1 VMTTPIAQMSVEM
14 AKVSIAMQK
23 GTKAT
28 QVLKVAQVK
37 LLQTAL
43 GPVYDLFL
51 DMKLAVAGV
60 IAVFKPFNRVT
71 TQTGETMLVLQGPLG
86 FILKAFTDI
95 RLVGLFLMSILLSLG
110 AVMSVTGSSTL
121 SFGSAFETVKA
132 GFDFF
137 IEVISS
143 AISYIQSFDFEP
155 IISAFALLFDYLIDI
170 APLAFDKLGAGI
182 DMIGGAFIAIQPQIQ
197 EVINFIGASIVVV
210 GTTLLDLYKVILS
223 FDFSPLTN
231 AFTLLFDSLI
241 EIAPIAFGFVID
253 GVEKVGDGFAAMQPI
268 IQDVIDFIGASLIVA
283 GSKLKDFVKVIQS
296 IDFSPVVASVAELVS
311 FVLAQIPSLISVIV
325 GLLATLG
332 NAISSLKPFILTYID
347 LWIIG
352 FTSMTS
358 FLIDFYTALIDAG
371 VFTAVIGLVYSYLEA
386 WEYVFDGVKD
396 GFKAA
401 GISGDGFGKTI
412 KNSLSGLMS
421 YIEASGILEL
431 SARFINALGK
441 VLVIWGKV
449 LGAVLKWLII
459 IVVYISGPLI
469 MAVKGSLEIIFV
481 AFKTVIEVITELLE
495 GDLKGA
501 FVALLSGII
510 EIATIAFNTFM
521 DIGAWALSQIVMALG
536 YLWDAFVG
544 FFTDLGISA
553 YNAAYSMWDT
563 FTGFISGIIDYIW
576 GIPDALMQAIS
587 DAIDALTDFDL
598 SGAIGGV
605 LDIDVLGGLG
615 FSGGG
620 IAKGPTSG
628 YPVTLHGTEAVVP
641 LPDGKTIPV
650 ALQGA
655 MPRGGDNVSFN
666 INVSG
671 SKGDPKEVAKLVGK
685 EVQRA
690 FRTRSRSGGYGRGI

>member
-1 VMTTPIAQMSVEM
+1 MMTTPIAQMSVEM

-28 QVLKVAQVK
+28 QVLRVAQVK

-121 SFGSAFETVKA
+121 SFSSAVEVAKA
-132 GFDFF
+132 GFDFL

-143 AISYIQSFDFEP
+143 TIKYIQSFNFDP
-155 IISAFALLFDYLIDI
+155 IISAFSLLFDYLIDI
-170 APLAFDKLGAGI
+170 AP
-182 DMIGGAFIAIQPQIQ
+182 
-197 EVINFIGASIVVV
+197 
-210 GTTLLDLYKVILS
+210 
-223 FDFSPLTN
+223 
-231 AFTLLFDSLI
+231 
-241 EIAPIAFGFVID
+241 IAFGFVTD

-332 NAISSLKPFILTYID
+332 NAVSSLQPYVLAFVD
-347 LWIIG
+347 LWIVG
-352 FTSMTS
+352 FTSITS
-358 FLIDFYTALIDAG
+358 FLIDFYTALNDAG
-371 VFTAVIGLVYSYLEA
+371 VFTALIGLVYSVLEA
-386 WEYVFDGVKD
+386 YGYVFDGIKA

-401 GISGDGFGKTI
+401 GISGEGFGNKI
-412 KNSLSGLMS
+412 KDSLSGLMS
-421 YIEASGILEL
+421 YIKASGILDL
-431 SARFINALGK
+431 SVRFINGLSNFFVK
-441 VLVIWGKV
+441 YGKV
-449 LGAVLKWLII
+449 LGGVLKWLII
-459 IVVYISGPLI
+459 IVAFFSGPI
-469 MAVKGSLEIIFV
+469 IKAIKASLQIIFV
-481 AFKTVIEVITELLE
+481 AFKTVMEVITELLE
-495 GDLKGA
+495 GDFRGA
-501 FVALLSGII
+501 FVALFDGII
-510 EIATIAFNTFM
+510 EIVAIAFNAWL
-521 DIGAWALSQIVMALG
+521 DIASWAFSQIGNALG
-536 YLWDAFVG
+536 YLWSVFVG
-544 FFTDLGISA
+544 FFTDLGTWA

-563 FTGFISGIIDYIW
+563 FTGWISQIIDFIW
-576 GIPDALMQAIS
+576 GIPDALTQAVS
-587 DAIDALTDFDL
+587 DAMDSLTDFDL

-655 MPRGGDNVSFN
+655 MPRSGDNISFN
-666 INVSG
+666 INISG
-671 SKGDPKEVAKLVGK
+671 SKGDPNEVAKLVGK

>member
-1 VMTTPIAQMSVEM
+1 MMTTPIAQMSVEM

-95 RLVGLFLMSILLSLG
+95 RLMGLFLMSVLLSLG

-121 SFGSAFETVKA
+121 SFSSAVEVAKA
-132 GFDFF
+132 GFDFLVD
-137 IEVISS
+137 VISS
-143 AISYIQSFDFEP
+143 TIKYIQSFNFDP
-155 IISAFALLFDYLIDI
+155 IISAFSLLFDYLIDI
-170 APLAFDKLGAGI
+170 
-182 DMIGGAFIAIQPQIQ
+182 
-197 EVINFIGASIVVV
+197 
-210 GTTLLDLYKVILS
+210 T
-223 FDFSPLTN
+223 
-231 AFTLLFDSLI
+231 
-241 EIAPIAFGFVID
+241 PIAFGFVTD

-268 IQDVIDFIGASLIVA
+268 IQDVIDFIGASLVAA

-332 NAISSLKPFILTYID
+332 NAISSLKPFILNYVD
-347 LWIIG
+347 LWITG
-352 FTSMTS
+352 FTSITS

-371 VFTAVIGLVYSYLEA
+371 VFTALIGLVYSILDAYESIF
-386 WEYVFDGVKD
+386 EGIEE
-396 GFKAA
+396 GFAAA
-401 GISGDGFGKTI
+401 GISGEEFGNTI
-412 KNSLSGLMS
+412 QDSFSGLMA
-421 YIEASGILEL
+421 YIEASGILDL
-431 SARFINALGK
+431 SVRYITGLSKFYVAY
-441 VLVIWGKV
+441 GKV
-449 LGAVLKWLII
+449 LGDVLKWLII
-459 IVVYISGPLI
+459 IVAFFSGPI
-469 MAVKGSLEIIFV
+469 ITSIKASLQIIFV

-495 GDLKGA
+495 GDLIGA
-501 FVALLSGII
+501 FVALFDGII
-510 EIATIAFNTFM
+510 EIANIGFNAWLDIAS
-521 DIGAWALSQIVMALG
+521 WALSQIEIAVG

-544 FFTDLGISA
+544 FFTDLGTGA
-553 YNAAYSMWDT
+553 YNAAYSMWSA
-563 FTGFISGIIDYIW
+563 FSGIISDIINLIW
-576 GIPDALMQAIS
+576 GIPDALTQAVS
-587 DAIDALTDFDL
+587 DAMDTLTDFDL
-598 SGAIGGV
+598 SGAVGGV

-615 FSGGG
+615 FSSGGV
-620 IAKGPTSG
+620 AKGPTSG

>member
-1 VMTTPIAQMSVEM
+1 MTTPIAQMSVEM

-28 QVLKVAQVK
+28 QVLRVAQVK

-86 FILKAFTDI
+86 FILKTFTNI
-95 RLVGLFLMSILLSLG
+95 RLMGLFLMSILISLG

-121 SFGSAFETVKA
+121 SFGSAVEVAKTA
-132 GFDFF
+132 FDFL

-143 AISYIQSFDFEP
+143 AISYIKSFDFEP
-155 IISAFALLFDYLIDI
+155 ITSAFATLFDYMIEI
-170 APLAFDKLGAGI
+170 APLAFDKVGAGI

-197 EVINFIGASIVVV
+197 DVIDFIGASLVVV
-210 GTTLLDLYKVILS
+210 GSTILDLVKVILS
-223 FDFSPLTN
+223 FDFSPLTD
-231 AFTLLFDSLI
+231 AFALLFDYLI
-241 EIAPIAFGFVID
+241 EIAPIAFGFVTV

-268 IQDVIDFIGASLIVA
+268 IQDVIDFIGASLVAA

-332 NAISSLKPFILTYID
+332 NAISSLKPFVLTFID
-347 LWIIG
+347 LWITG
-352 FTSMTS
+352 FTSITS
-358 FLIDFYTALIDAG
+358 FLIDFYTALNDAG
-371 VFTAVIGLVYSYLEA
+371 VFTAVIGLVYSFLEA
-386 WEYVFDGVKD
+386 WESVFEGIQD

-412 KNSLSGLMS
+412 EDSFSNLMA
-421 YIEASGILEL
+421 YIEASGILDISVRFMNGL
-431 SARFINALGK
+431 SKFYVAYA
-441 VLVIWGKV
+441 KV
-449 LGAVLKWLII
+449 LGQVLKWLII
-459 IVVYISGPLI
+459 IVAFFSGPI
-469 MAVKGSLEIIFV
+469 ITSIKASLQIIFV

-501 FVALLSGII
+501 FVALFDGII
-510 EIATIAFNTFM
+510 EIASIAFN
-521 DIGAWALSQIVMALG
+521 AWRDMASWAASQIMSVLTH
-536 YLWDAFVG
+536 LWDAFVG
-544 FFTDLGISA
+544 FFTNLGISA
-553 YNAAYSMWDT
+553 YNAAYSMGDA
-563 FTGFISGIIDYIW
+563 FVGFISGIIDYIW
-576 GIPDALMQAIS
+576 GIPDALVQAVNE
-587 DAIDALTDFDL
+587 AMDALTDFDL
-598 SGAIGGV
+598 SGAVGGV

>member
-1 VMTTPIAQMSVEM
+1 MTTPIAQMSVEM

-28 QVLKVAQVK
+28 QVLRVAQVK

-121 SFGSAFETVKA
+121 SFSSAVEVAKA
-132 GFDFF
+132 GFDFLVD
-137 IEVISS
+137 VISS
-143 AISYIQSFDFEP
+143 TIKYIQSFNFDP
-155 IISAFALLFDYLIDI
+155 IISAFSLLFDYLIDI
-170 APLAFDKLGAGI
+170 AP
-182 DMIGGAFIAIQPQIQ
+182 
-197 EVINFIGASIVVV
+197 
-210 GTTLLDLYKVILS
+210 
-223 FDFSPLTN
+223 
-231 AFTLLFDSLI
+231 
-241 EIAPIAFGFVID
+241 IAFGFVTD

-386 WEYVFDGVKD
+386 WEYVFDGVQD

-510 EIATIAFNTFM
+510 EIATISFNTFM
-521 DIGAWALSQIVMALG
+521 DIGAWALSQIVMALS

-544 FFTDLGISA
+544 FFTDLGTWA
-553 YNAAYSMWDT
+553 YNAAYSMWDS

-576 GIPDALMQAIS
+576 GIPDALMQAVS
-587 DAIDALTDFDL
+587 DAMDALTDFDL
-598 SGAIGGV
+598 SGAIGGI
-605 LDIDVLGGLG
+605 LDIDVLGGIGL
-615 FSGGG
+615 SSGG

-666 INVSG
+666 INISG

>member
-1 VMTTPIAQMSVEM
+1 MMTTPIAQMSVEM

-121 SFGSAFETVKA
+121 SFSSAVEVAKA
-132 GFDFF
+132 GFDFLVD
-137 IEVISS
+137 VISS
-143 AISYIQSFDFEP
+143 TIKYIQSFNFDP
-155 IISAFALLFDYLIDI
+155 IISAFSLLFDYLIDI
-170 APLAFDKLGAGI
+170 AP
-182 DMIGGAFIAIQPQIQ
+182 
-197 EVINFIGASIVVV
+197 
-210 GTTLLDLYKVILS
+210 
-223 FDFSPLTN
+223 
-231 AFTLLFDSLI
+231 
-241 EIAPIAFGFVID
+241 IAFGFVTD

-386 WEYVFDGVKD
+386 WEYVFDGVQD

-501 FVALLSGII
+501 FVALLSGIK
-510 EIATIAFNTFM
+510 EIFTIALNTWL
-521 DIGAWALSQIVMALG
+521 DIGAWALSQIVMALS

-544 FFTDLGISA
+544 FFTDLGTWA
-553 YNAAYSMWDT
+553 YNAAYSMWDS

-576 GIPDALMQAIS
+576 GIPDALMQAVS
-587 DAIDALTDFDL
+587 DAMDALTDFDL

-666 INVSG
+666 INISG

>member
-1 VMTTPIAQMSVEM
+1 MTTPIAQMSVEM

-121 SFGSAFETVKA
+121 SFSSAVEVAKA
-132 GFDFF
+132 GFDFLVD
-137 IEVISS
+137 VISS
-143 AISYIQSFDFEP
+143 TIKYIQSFNFDP
-155 IISAFALLFDYLIDI
+155 IISAFSLLFDYLIDI
-170 APLAFDKLGAGI
+170 AP
-182 DMIGGAFIAIQPQIQ
+182 
-197 EVINFIGASIVVV
+197 
-210 GTTLLDLYKVILS
+210 
-223 FDFSPLTN
+223 
-231 AFTLLFDSLI
+231 
-241 EIAPIAFGFVID
+241 IAFGFVTD

-386 WEYVFDGVKD
+386 WEYVFDGVQD

-481 AFKTVIEVITELLE
+481 AFKTIIEVITELLE

-501 FVALLSGII
+501 FVALLSGIK
-510 EIATIAFNTFM
+510 EIFTIALNTSLK
-521 DIGAWALSQIVMALG
+521 IWGWVLSQIEMGLS

-587 DAIDALTDFDL
+587 DAMDALTDFDL

>member
-121 SFGSAFETVKA
+121 SFSSAVEVAKA
-132 GFDFF
+132 GFDFLVD
-137 IEVISS
+137 VISS
-143 AISYIQSFDFEP
+143 TIKYIQSFNFDP
-155 IISAFALLFDYLIDI
+155 IISAFSLLFDYLIDI
-170 APLAFDKLGAGI
+170 AP
-182 DMIGGAFIAIQPQIQ
+182 
-197 EVINFIGASIVVV
+197 
-210 GTTLLDLYKVILS
+210 
-223 FDFSPLTN
+223 
-231 AFTLLFDSLI
+231 
-241 EIAPIAFGFVID
+241 IAFGFVTD

-386 WEYVFDGVKD
+386 WEYVFDGVQD

-501 FVALLSGII
+501 FVALLSGIK
-510 EIATIAFNTFM
+510 EIFTIALNTWL
-521 DIGAWALSQIVMALG
+521 DIGAWALSQIVMALS

-544 FFTDLGISA
+544 FFTDLGTWA
-553 YNAAYSMWDT
+553 YNAAYSMWDS

-576 GIPDALMQAIS
+576 GIPDALMQAVS
-587 DAIDALTDFDL
+587 DAMDALTDFDL

-666 INVSG
+666 INISG

>member
-1 VMTTPIAQMSVEM
+1 MMTTPIAQMSVEM

-28 QVLKVAQVK
+28 QVLRVAQVK

-121 SFGSAFETVKA
+121 SFSSAVEVAKA
-132 GFDFF
+132 GFDFL

-143 AISYIQSFDFEP
+143 TITYIQSFNFEP
-155 IISAFALLFDYLIDI
+155 IISAFGLLFDYLI
-170 APLAFDKLGAGI
+170 
-182 DMIGGAFIAIQPQIQ
+182 
-197 EVINFIGASIVVV
+197 
-210 GTTLLDLYKVILS
+210 T
-223 FDFSPLTN
+223 
-231 AFTLLFDSLI
+231 
-241 EIAPIAFGFVID
+241 IAPIAF
-253 GVEKVGDGFAAMQPI
+253 
-268 IQDVIDFIGASLIVA
+268 
-283 GSKLKDFVKVIQS
+283 DFVKNG
-296 IDFSPVVASVAELVS
+296 IDEIGNRLIALEPY
-311 FVLAQIPSLISVIV
+311 VLAFV
-325 GLLATLG
+325 
-332 NAISSLKPFILTYID
+332 D
-347 LWIIG
+347 LWITS
-352 FTSMTS
+352 FTSLTS
-358 FLIDFYTALIDAG
+358 FLVDFYTALNDAG
-371 VFTAVIGLVYSYLEA
+371 VFTALIGLVYSVLDAYES
-386 WEYVFDGVKD
+386 VFDGIKA
-396 GFKAA
+396 GFRAA
-401 GISGDGFGKTI
+401 GISGEGFGNKI
-412 KNSLSGLMS
+412 KDSLSGLMS
-421 YIEASGILEL
+421 YIEASGILDL
-431 SARFINALGK
+431 SVRFINGLSNFYVAY
-441 VLVIWGKV
+441 GKV
-449 LGAVLKWLII
+449 LGDVLKWLII
-459 IVVYISGPLI
+459 IVAFFSGPI
-469 MAVKGSLEIIFV
+469 ITSIKASLQIIFV
-481 AFKTVIEVITELLE
+481 AFKTVMAVITELLE
-495 GDLKGA
+495 GDFMGA
-501 FVALLSGII
+501 FVALFDGII
-510 EIATIAFNTFM
+510 EIATIAFNAWL
-521 DIGAWALSQIVMALG
+521 DIASWVLSQIGNALG
-536 YLWDAFVG
+536 YLWGAFVG
-544 FFTDLGISA
+544 FFTDLGTWA
-553 YNAAYSMWDT
+553 YNAAYSMWDS
-563 FTGFISGIIDYIW
+563 FTGFISGIIDFIW
-576 GIPDALMQAIS
+576 GIPDALMQAVS
-587 DAIDALTDFDL
+587 DAMDALTDFDL

>member
-1 VMTTPIAQMSVEM
+1 MTTPIAQMSVEM

-28 QVLKVAQVK
+28 QVLRVAQVK

-121 SFGSAFETVKA
+121 SFSSAVEVAKA
-132 GFDFF
+132 GFDFL

-143 AISYIQSFDFEP
+143 TITYIQSFNFEP
-155 IISAFALLFDYLIDI
+155 IISAFSLLFDYLI
-170 APLAFDKLGAGI
+170 
-182 DMIGGAFIAIQPQIQ
+182 
-197 EVINFIGASIVVV
+197 
-210 GTTLLDLYKVILS
+210 T
-223 FDFSPLTN
+223 
-231 AFTLLFDSLI
+231 
-241 EIAPIAFGFVID
+241 IAPIAF
-253 GVEKVGDGFAAMQPI
+253 
-268 IQDVIDFIGASLIVA
+268 
-283 GSKLKDFVKVIQS
+283 DFVKNG
-296 IDFSPVVASVAELVS
+296 IDEIGNRLIALEPY
-311 FVLAQIPSLISVIV
+311 VLAYV
-325 GLLATLG
+325 
-332 NAISSLKPFILTYID
+332 D
-347 LWIIG
+347 LWIAS
-352 FTSMTS
+352 FTSLTS
-358 FLIDFYTALIDAG
+358 FLVDFYTALNDAG

-386 WEYVFDGVKD
+386 WEYVFDGVQD

-401 GISGDGFGKTI
+401 GISGDGFEKTI

-501 FVALLSGII
+501 FVALLSGIK
-510 EIATIAFNTFM
+510 EIFTIALNTWL
-521 DIGAWALSQIVMALG
+521 DIGAWALSQIVMALS
-536 YLWDAFVG
+536 YLWGAFVG
-544 FFTDLGISA
+544 FFTDLGTWA
-553 YNAAYSMWDT
+553 YNAAYSMWDS
-563 FTGFISGIIDYIW
+563 FTGFISGIIDFIW
-576 GIPDALMQAIS
+576 GIPDALMQAVS
-587 DAIDALTDFDL
+587 DAMDALTDFDL
-598 SGAIGGV
+598 SSAIGGV

-615 FSGGG
+615 FSDGG

-666 INVSG
+666 INISG

>member
-1 VMTTPIAQMSVEM
+1 MTTPIAQMSVEM

-170 APLAFDKLGAGI
+170 AP
-182 DMIGGAFIAIQPQIQ
+182 
-197 EVINFIGASIVVV
+197 
-210 GTTLLDLYKVILS
+210 
-223 FDFSPLTN
+223 
-231 AFTLLFDSLI
+231 
-241 EIAPIAFGFVID
+241 IAFGFVID

-386 WEYVFDGVKD
+386 WGYVFDGIQD

-501 FVALLSGII
+501 FVALLGGLIQ
-510 EIATIAFNTFM
+510 IATIAFNTFM
-521 DIGAWALSQIVMALG
+521 DIGAWALSEIGKAVS
-536 YLWDAFVG
+536 YLWNAFVG
-544 FFTDLGISA
+544 FFVNLGISA
-553 YNAAYSMWDT
+553 YNAAYSMWSAFST
-563 FTGFISGIIDYIW
+563 FFSDLTTGAYNAAYSMWSAFSGIISDIIDLIW
-576 GIPDALMQAIS
+576 GIPDALTQAVS
-587 DAIDALTDFDL
+587 DAMDTLTDFDV
-598 SGAIGGV
+598 SGAVGDAVGGMLEV
-605 LDIDVLGGLG
+605 DVLGGLP
-615 FSGGG
+615 FSSGG

-666 INVSG
+666 INISG